1 MRNHNKSRN
10 KIATKKLAPP
20 NYLIICEGKETEP
33 NYFEGLKQKINSN
46 FGDRI
51 SVIPA
56 IKIKGTG
63 LNTESLVR
71 YAKQFINKSPKVY
84 GQVWVV
90 FDKDD
95 YTDEQFNNAI
105 RLNEYNSAWS
115 NPNFEV
121 WILSHFKK
129 VNNSLTKNETLKELK
144 KEFQK
149 SGLGDYS
156 KNDKEIFEKV
166 TKDDKL
172 ESAINNCK
180 EMYEQFKCISGE
192 SQKNPC
198 TTVFILVEDLIE
210 YLK

>member
-1 MRNHNKSRN
+1 MRNKERSRN
-10 KIATKKLAPP
+10 KVESKKLAPP

-33 NYFEGLKQKINSN
+33 NYFNGFKKQINEK

-56 IKIKGTG
+56 IKVKGTG
-63 LNTESLVR
+63 LNTESLVK
-71 YAKQFINKSPKVY
+71 YTKQYINKSPKVY

-115 NPNFEV
+115 NPNFEI
-121 WILSHFKK
+121 WLLSHFKK
-129 VNNSLTKNETLKELK
+129 INTPLSKADSMKELK
-144 KEFQK
+144 KEFQNAN
-149 SGLGDYS
+149 LGNYS

-166 TKDDKL
+166 TNDKRL
-172 ESAINNCK
+172 ETAINNCK
-180 EMYEQFKCISGE
+180 EIYEQFKCVSTE
-192 SQKNPC
+192 ASKNPC
-198 TTVFILVEDLIE
+198 TTVFMLVEDLSE